1 MQICGIWFISMSK
14 NGGHLTIQYNLR
26 WTEELRDKVAKS
38 AKAYN
43 RSMNADIVARLE
55 QSFLRESDFSP
66 LNMPPEEFKKRLENA
81 KAEYKSYKESPKE
94 LNLVI
99 SSEGPEDEN
108 VVISK
113 KYFTELM
120 GIKSALKDLSQ
131 AVLDLEEH
139 KFDKNAENKISSE
152 PKTEDKEKGSW

>member
-1 MQICGIWFISMSK
+1 MSE
-14 NGGHLTIQYNLR
+14 NQRDPQYKLR
-26 WTEELRDKVAKS
+26 WPEELRDKVAAS

-81 KAEYKSYKESPKE
+81 KAEYKSHKESPKE
-94 LNLVI
+94 LNLII
-99 SSEGPEDEN
+99 SSEGKDDEN

-113 KYFTELM
+113 KFFSELM
-120 GIKSALKDLSQ
+120 EIKDALRNLSL
-131 AVLDLEEH
+131 AVLDLEKH
-139 KFDKNAENKISSE
+139 KYNLDDAVEEWKKDNL
-152 PKTEDKEKGSW
+152 

>member
-1 MQICGIWFISMSK
+1 MNNRDAGTQHK
-14 NGGHLTIQYNLR
+14 LR
-26 WTEELRDKVAKS
+26 MPPELKQKIAES

-66 LNMPPEEFKKRLENA
+66 LNMPPEELKRRLESA
-81 KAEYKSYKESPKE
+81 KSELQSQKENPQE

-99 SSEGPEDEN
+99 SAEGEDGEN

-113 KYFTELM
+113 KFYNELM
-120 GIKSALKDLSQ
+120 EIKDALRNLSL
-131 AVLDLEEH
+131 AVLNLEKH
-139 KFDKNAENKISSE
+139 KYNLDDAVEEWKKDNL
-152 PKTEDKEKGSW
+152 